1 MRQLIFIISFF
12 FSFFILAND
21 GEVIIEDN
29 SKTLNIDYMDPGHKQ
44 KQGKDGSKLEMYLG
58 LQPSFAL
65 KLNFSHSNTRT
76 EKLYMMLGMDFDT
89 DIYTKFGIILNP
101 GQRNKNRSLFNPEF
115 GWWKLWR
122 YVMVRQALELGYKG
136 QFLDAEEDVELNTNY
151 GGVTAN
157 YSLIFDGNFLFDKT
171 AWYFMD
177 HRTARRIR
185 LKVDVGVFCNLDK
198 FNQPTL
204 GLISGSNNSTGFEF
218 TDDNTLSKVYPVISP
233 FVNFSIGFAF

>member
-1 MRQLIFIISFF
+1 MRHIILTTSLF

-21 GEVIIEDN
+21 GEIILEDDN
-29 SKTLNIDYMDPGHKQ
+29 KSLNIDYMDPGHKQ
-44 KQGKDGSKLEMYLG
+44 GKGASKLEMYLG

-65 KLNFSHSNTRT
+65 KVNFNPNG
-76 EKLYMMLGMDFDT
+76 LYMMLGMDFDT
-89 DIYTKFGIILNP
+89 DIYTKFGIILN
-101 GQRNKNRSLFNPEF
+101 GNNASKTRNRSLSNPEF

-122 YVMVRQALELGYKG
+122 YIEVKQAFELGYKG
-136 QFLDAEEDVELNTNY
+136 QFLDAEEDESINTNY
-151 GGVTAN
+151 GGITAN

-185 LKVDVGVFCNLDK
+185 LKVDAGVFCNLDK
-198 FNQPTL
+198 FDQPTL
-204 GLISGSNNSTGFEF
+204 GLISGSNNSTGSEF
-218 TDDNTLSKVYPVISP
+218 KDDNTLSKVYPVISP